1 MQPFNRRLTTA
12 FLAFAIGIF
21 HPCLLHAQDEQLD
34 KPVRIKVTNKRLDK
48 VLEQLSREENINFS
62 YNSAILRKDRLVTVT
77 IREST
82 LRQALALILGNEYAF
97 GEMDNY
103 VIVRKKG
110 LTKQPFQKY
119 GWSGKEPIS
128 KKDNKELLFKKDGNG
143 PLFKKDSKGPIFKK
157 DGEYDPISKKE
168 RFGDKPF
175 KVEVLPKTFKV
186 TMHPPT
192 KIGIRPANSPELEE
206 SKQVMRNIIDDLV
219 KEKIVTDKD
228 HLEWFGLDNSQFV
241 VNAKAVPDSLH
252 AIFKARY
259 LKPDGVGYYYG
270 PVKVAG
276 RGVFFEKKDLLPE

>member
-12 FLAFAIGIF
+12 FLAFAIGII

-34 KPVRIKVTNKRLDK
+34 KPVRIKVTDKRLDK

-103 VIVRKKG
+103 IIVRKKG
-110 LTKQPFQKY
+110 LTKQPFRKY
-119 GWSGKEPIS
+119 GWSGKEPVS
-128 KKDNKELLFKKDGNG
+128 KKDGKEPLFKKDGNG
-143 PLFKKDSKGPIFKK
+143 PIFKK
-157 DGEYDPISKKE
+157 ASEYDPISKKE

-175 KVEVLPKTFKV
+175 KVQVLPKTFKV
-186 TMHPPT
+186 TMHPPG

-206 SKQVMRNIIDDLV
+206 SKQVMRNIIEDLV
-219 KEKIVTDKD
+219 TEKIVTDKD

-259 LKPDGVGYYYG
+259 LKPDGVGYYFG
-270 PVKVAG
+270 PVKIAG
-276 RGVFFEKKDLLPE
+276 RGVFFEKNDLLP